1 MTYKAPLPG
10 RDDDTFGIGFGVAN
24 VSSRAAGLDQDTA
37 FFTGTYVPVRG
48 AETFLEIT
56 YQAQIAPWWQVQPDF
71 QYFWMPGGGVV
82 NPNNPTSRIGN
93 EAILGVRTVVTF

>member
-56 YQAQIAPWWQVQPDF
+56 YQAQIAPWWQIQPDF
-71 QYFWMPGGGVV
+71 QYLLDARRRSAESDRSHPAD
-82 NPNNPTSRIGN
+82 RQ
-93 EAILGVRTVVTF
+93 

>member
-1 MTYKAPLPG
+1 
-10 RDDDTFGIGFGVAN
+10 

-37 FFTGTYVPVRG
+37 FFSGMYVPVRG

-56 YQAQIAPWWQVQPDF
+56 YQVQLAPWWQVQPDF
-71 QYFWMPGGGVV
+71 QYFWMPGGGVA
-82 NPNNPTSRIGN
+82 NPNKPTQRIGN